1 VESNREGWF
10 CTRSIEL
17 PRLVEIV
24 EARFQL
30 DPAHERGQL
39 LKNVRYLVKLEIEA
53 ADVHLTSGIAVS
65 SAHPMDRYRE
75 NDLGV
80 DLSRELVAVS
90 DRRAADSG

>member
-1 VESNREGWF
+1 M
-10 CTRSIEL
+10 EL

-65 SAHPMDRYRE
+65 SAHPMDRYGE

-80 DLSRELVAVS
+80 DLFREFVAVS
-90 DRRAADSG
+90 NRRAADSG

>member
-1 VESNREGWF
+1 MESNREGWF

-90 DRRAADSG
+90 NRRAADSG

>member
-24 EARFQL
+24 EAWFQL
-30 DPAHERGQL
+30 DPTHERGQL
-39 LKNVRYLVKLEIEA
+39 LKEVRYLVKLKIEA

-65 SAHPMDRYRE
+65 SAHPMDRYSE

>member
-90 DRRAADSG
+90 NRRAADSG

>member
-1 VESNREGWF
+1 M
-10 CTRSIEL
+10 EL

-90 DRRAADSG
+90 NRRAADSG

>member
-1 VESNREGWF
+1 MESNREGWF